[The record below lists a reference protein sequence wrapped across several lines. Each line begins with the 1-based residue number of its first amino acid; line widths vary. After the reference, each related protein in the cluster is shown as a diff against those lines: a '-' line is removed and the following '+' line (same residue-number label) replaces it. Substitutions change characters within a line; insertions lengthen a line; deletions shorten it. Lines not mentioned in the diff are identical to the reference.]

1 MKGMKFYME
10 FLVVAIFSII
20 SIFMLFFI
28 FSVNMKKLK
37 DMTNIKELDD
47 ISNKYPSNIEIC
59 KEYLKNLKNENVQIE
74 ENKDSDATVY
84 IAVTNKISIGN
95 LRNSYTRIQTIAHEC
110 LHSIQNRKILLFNF
124 IFSNIYLLYFFVVLV
139 LSVFGK
145 LQNQMTYVAI
155 LAILG
160 VIYLVVRMYLEDDAM
175 IKARYLAKEYLEEKN
190 ISEKEQIDKLVKQ
203 YDVVNDL
210 GIRCVHYQLFLSV
223 LSKVAILSLICFWR

>member
-1 MKGMKFYME
+1 MKFYME

-190 ISEKEQIDKLVKQ
+190 ISLTLTQVLCAKVGSSGLVPARAISAPVQEQCLPVSRK
-203 YDVVNDL
+203 
-210 GIRCVHYQLFLSV
+210 
-223 LSKVAILSLICFWR
+223 

>member
-1 MKGMKFYME
+1 ME

>member
-1 MKGMKFYME
+1 ME
-10 FLVVAIFSII
+10 FLVVAVFSII
-20 SIFMLFFI
+20 LIFMLFFI

-37 DMTNIKELDD
+37 NMTNIKELDD

-59 KEYLKNLKNENVQIE
+59 KEYLKKLKNENVQIE
-74 ENKDSDATVY
+74 ENKDSDATVH

-160 VIYLVVRMYLEDDAM
+160 VVYLVVRMYLEDDAM

>member
-1 MKGMKFYME
+1 ME
-10 FLVVAIFSII
+10 FLVVAVFSII
-20 SIFMLFFI
+20 LIFMLFFI

-59 KEYLKNLKNENVQIE
+59 KEYLKKLKNENVQIE

-84 IAVTNKISIGN
+84 IAVTYKISIGN

-124 IFSNIYLLYFFVVLV
+124 IFSNMYLLYFFVVLV

-160 VIYLVVRMYLEDDAM
+160 VVYLVVRMYLEDDAM
-175 IKARYLAKEYLEEKN
+175 IKARYFAKEYLEEKN

>member
-1 MKGMKFYME
+1 MNFYME
-10 FLVVAIFSII
+10 FLVVAVFSII
-20 SIFMLFFI
+20 LIFMLFFI

-37 DMTNIKELDD
+37 NMINIKELDD

-59 KEYLKNLKNENVQIE
+59 KEYLKKLKNENVQIE

-124 IFSNIYLLYFFVVLV
+124 IFSNIYLLYFFVILV
-139 LSVFGK
+139 LSVLGK

-160 VIYLVVRMYLEDDAM
+160 VVYLVVRMYLEDDAM

>member
-1 MKGMKFYME
+1 MKFYME